1 MVGAA
6 LCGRPMSMKCLC
18 FGRPHRGAPTVFF
31 IFLLLSLPFSAHAE
45 PAVKIVNGREKEVRL
60 SEHQLVL
67 FFKRPATGQMEE
79 LVLKVDEG
87 TGFKKGFR
95 LEDFRPNEPVSVEY
109 EEIPGQGP
117 RATQVRKVPLRGVP
131 NEIHRL

>member
-1 MVGAA
+1 MRKRFIGEFF
-6 LCGRPMSMKCLC
+6 LCLLLFLP
-18 FGRPHRGAPTVFF
+18 FGR
-31 IFLLLSLPFSAHAE
+31 AE
-45 PAVKIVNGREKEVRL
+45 SVVKIVNGRVKEVRL